1 MSFPNWGYAAGFSI
15 EYINT
20 NTRKKKKKKKKKKKA
35 ILPDKKTVRNEEKAA
50 FYAEKAKA
58 AKKER
63 DIRTIERKKAFEEN
77 NLRSLKISTG
87 IPESKSTIR
96 KRVSLGDRIILRDE
110 VGDLYLAP
118 VVGKNSPFLSKTVG
132 EKILIGGYECTIVS
146 ADRSK
151 VLKQGIQE

>member
-20 NTRKKKKKKKKKKKA
+20 NTKKKKKKKKKKKA
-35 ILPDKKTVRNEEKAA
+35 ILPDKKTVRNEEKAT

-63 DIRTIERKKAFEEN
+63 DIRAIERKKAFEEN

-87 IPESKSTIR
+87 IPESKRAIR

-118 VVGKNSPFLSKTVG
+118 VVGKDSPFLGKTVG
-132 EKILIGGYECTIVS
+132 EKIFIGGYECTIVS
-146 ADRSK
+146 ADRAK
-151 VLKQGIQE
+151 ILNQGIQK